1 MIIIQVN
8 GWLFT
13 DPASILYYDICLKII
28 ATRDMVL
35 HLNPMELLNKLIH
48 TELTR
53 GDSER
58 IDSQSRQ
65 RYGSKKLLIH
75 E

>member
-1 MIIIQVN
+1 
-8 GWLFT
+8 
-13 DPASILYYDICLKII
+13 
-28 ATRDMVL
+28 MVL